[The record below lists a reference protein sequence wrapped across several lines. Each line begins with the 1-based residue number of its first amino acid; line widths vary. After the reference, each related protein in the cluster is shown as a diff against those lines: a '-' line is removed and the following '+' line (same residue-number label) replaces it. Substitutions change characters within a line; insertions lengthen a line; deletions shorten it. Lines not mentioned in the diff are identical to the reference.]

1 MKARQIVL
9 VALAAAV
16 TMSSVA
22 AASPDAA
29 KQRVVITMKGLPNGT
44 FVLTP
49 QNEGAV
55 GNDSGTAR
63 VVFSSSRVVMREG
76 QRIEVFRPTFTF
88 EGKRGSLTIR
98 ERNEWVDTGNAVVAT
113 GTWKVVRGTGEYT
126 KVAGGGRSAHVG
138 HNHGHGAWYARQEGF
153 FTLR

>member
-16 TMSSVA
+16 TLTSVA
-22 AASPDAA
+22 AAGPKAS
-29 KQRVVITMKGLPNGT
+29 KQRVAITMKGLPNGT
-44 FVLTP
+44 FVLTAL
-49 QNEGAV
+49 NEGAV
-55 GNDSGTAR
+55 RGDSGTVN
-63 VVFSSSRVVMREG
+63 VVFGNPRAIMRQG
-76 QRIEVFRPTFTF
+76 QKVDVFRPTFTF

-113 GTWKVVRGTGEYT
+113 GTWKVVRGIGEYAQ
-126 KVAGGGRSAHVG
+126 VAGSGRSAHVG
-138 HNHGHGAWYARQEGF
+138 HNGGQGRWYARQEGF